1 MKHKK
6 FLFCLLSGLITMGVS
21 AKTAPKNHQETPEWF
36 NDAKLGIFIHWGI
49 YAVNGMGGESWPIF
63 NKKISYEGYLKQA
76 NEFTAA
82 NYNPDEWAKL
92 FKEAGARYAV
102 LTTKHHDGF
111 ALWDTKQKTGEKYL
125 SAAKM
130 SPAKRDLIGPFVD
143 ALRKENLKV
152 GLYFSH
158 LDWSHPDYRAFAQPN
173 PEKFNEFRDSADGKD
188 HPDMWKNFL
197 QFHRG
202 QLKELCTLYH
212 PDLLWFDGDWERN
225 SEQWKMKELREL
237 LKKWDP
243 GVVLNSRMGG
253 YGDYETPEQGIPVIP
268 PKGHWELCMT
278 INSTWSYKKGV
289 KNYKSTSQL
298 IRILTECTSMGG
310 NLLLN
315 VGPKPDGTIPQE
327 QVDRLKE
334 IGAWLKIYGEAIYE
348 TEKGIARIHYGAPST
363 LSKDRKT
370 LYLFVFDQPI
380 NQLLLKGL
388 NNKPKKISLLS
399 TGETLKTDFV
409 GGAAWAH
416 VPPVIFITMPKNLNV
431 GYGTVV
437 KIELNEPISLY
448 TGASSAI
455 EQN

>member
-1 MKHKK
+1 
-6 FLFCLLSGLITMGVS
+6 
-21 AKTAPKNHQETPEWF
+21 
-36 NDAKLGIFIHWGI
+36 
-49 YAVNGMGGESWPIF
+49 
-63 NKKISYEGYLKQA
+63 
-76 NEFTAA
+76 
-82 NYNPDEWAKL
+82 
-92 FKEAGARYAV
+92 
-102 LTTKHHDGF
+102 
-111 ALWDTKQKTGEKYL
+111 
-125 SAAKM
+125 
-130 SPAKRDLIGPFVD
+130 
-143 ALRKENLKV
+143 
-152 GLYFSH
+152 
-158 LDWSHPDYRAFAQPN
+158 
-173 PEKFNEFRDSADGKD
+173 
-188 HPDMWKNFL
+188 
-197 QFHRG
+197 
-202 QLKELCTLYH
+202 
-212 PDLLWFDGDWERN
+212 
-225 SEQWKMKELREL
+225 MKELREL

-334 IGAWLKIYGEAIYE
+334 IGAWLKIYGEAIYG

-399 TGETLKTDFV
+399 TAETLKTDFV